1 MLRVIAACGSGMGS
15 SQIIKMKISKV
26 FKKLGIDVTIQ
37 HNSVGEA
44 KSQASNFDVVFC
56 SEVLKSNFKR
66 AEDSGTIVIGLRNVL
81 SEKEIEEK
89 VIENIVDKT
98 FLNK

>member
-1 MLRVIAACGSGMGS
+1 MLKVIAACGSGMGS
-15 SQIIKMKISKV
+15 SQIIKMKIGKV

-44 KSQASNFDVVFC
+44 KGQASSFDVVFC

-66 AEDSGTIVIGLRNVL
+66 AEDSGTIVIGLKNVL
-81 SEKEIEEK
+81 SEQEMEEK
-89 VIENIVDKT
+89 ILAQVV
-98 FLNK
+98 NKK

>member
-1 MLRVIAACGSGMGS
+1 MLKVIAACGSGMGS
-15 SQIIKMKISKV
+15 SQIIKMKIAKV

-56 SEVLKSNFKR
+56 SEVLKSNFER
-66 AEDSGTIVIGLRNVL
+66 AEKSGTIVIGLKNVL
-81 SEKEIEEK
+81 SEQEMEEK
-89 VIENIVDKT
+89 IKANVIDK
-98 FLNK
+98 K

>member
-15 SQIIKMKISKV
+15 SQIIKMKINKV
-26 FKKLGIDVTIQ
+26 FKKLNIPVTVQ

-66 AEDSGTIVIGLRNVL
+66 AEDSGTIIIGLKNIL

-89 VIENIVDKT
+89 VIEKIV
-98 FLNK
+98 NKN

>member
-1 MLRVIAACGSGMGS
+1 MLKVIAACGSGMGS
-15 SQIIKMKISKV
+15 SQIIKMKIGKV

-44 KSQASNFDVVFC
+44 KSQASSFDVVFC

-66 AEDSGTIVIGLRNVL
+66 AEDSGTIIIGLRNIL
-81 SEKEIEEK
+81 SEQEMEEK
-89 VIENIVDKT
+89 VLAQIV
-98 FLNK
+98 NKK

>member
-15 SQIIKMKISKV
+15 SQIIKMKITKV
-26 FKKLGIDVTIQ
+26 FKKLGIDAQIQ

-66 AEDSGTIVIGLRNVL
+66 AEESGTIVIGLKNVL

-89 VIENIVDKT
+89 VVDKIV
-98 FLNK
+98 NK